1 MAAGNA
7 TFTTFVTSTL
17 RNYRKQLVENILD
30 QQALWFQ
37 LKERDFIVEDKGGR
51 SIVVPLMYGD
61 NNTVQSYSGYDLLN
75 VTPQYGISAAEYE
88 WKYIAGSVTI
98 SGQEEFENSGDK
110 VRIFN
115 LLDAKI
121 RQLELSLKKEMN
133 SQLFGDGTGNGG
145 KDLTGLEAAVEDGAA
160 WATYGGIDGSDAD
173 NAWWRNQYFDF
184 DTAHGGASTF
194 GETSGKSTKGLVS
207 MRSMFTLCSR
217 GNSKPSLI
225 VTTADLFNAYE
236 ANVEGDKLR
245 TMSTKLADAGFI
257 SLEFKGVPIIFDED
271 CPAEEMIFLNADF
284 IKLVVGKGRNFSST
298 PFVKPQNQDAKVSQV
313 LWAGNLVTSKRDQ
326 HGRIVGMTP

>member
-1 MAAGNA
+1 MAAGNS

-17 RNYRKQLVENILD
+17 RNYRKQLVENIMG

-37 LKERDFIVEDKGGR
+37 LKERGFIVEDKGGR

-61 NNTVQSYSGYDLLN
+61 NSTVSSYSGYDLLD
-75 VTPQYGISAAEYE
+75 VTPQYGITAAEYD

-133 SQLFGDGTGNGG
+133 SQLFAAGTGNGG
-145 KDLTGLEAAVEDGAA
+145 KDLTGLEAAVEDGAT
-160 WATYGGIDGSDAD
+160 WATYGGIDSSDAD
-173 NAWWRNQYFDF
+173 NSWWRNQYEAFTGTDF
-184 DTAHGGASTF
+184 ATAEGSSTQ
-194 GETSGKSTKGLVS
+194 GLDI
-207 MRSMFTLCSR
+207 MRSMFTSCIR
-217 GNSKPSLI
+217 GNSKPTLI
-225 VTTADLFNAYE
+225 VTTADLYNEYE
-236 ANVEGDKLR
+236 ANVEGNKMR
-245 TMSTKLADAGFI
+245 TMSNKLADAGFMNI
-257 SLEFKGVPIIFDED
+257 EFKGVPMVFDED
-271 CPAEEMIFLNADF
+271 CPDNEMLFLNSEF

-298 PFVKPQNQDAKVSQV
+298 EFVKPQNQDAKSSQV

-326 HGRIVGMTP
+326 HGRITSFIAQA

>member
-1 MAAGNA
+1 MATGN
-7 TFTTFVTSTL
+7 TSFTTFITSTL

-37 LKERDFIVEDKGGR
+37 LKQRGFIVEDKGGR

-61 NNTVQSYSGYDLLN
+61 NDTVSSYSGYDLLD
-75 VTPQYGISAAEYE
+75 VSPQFGITAAEYD

-145 KDLTGLEAAVEDGAA
+145 KDITGLEAAVEDGAA
-160 WATYGGIDGSDAD
+160 WASYGGIDGSDAT
-173 NAWWRNQYFDF
+173 NAWWRNQYEAFAGTDF
-184 DTAHGGASTF
+184 ATAEGNST
-194 GETSGKSTKGLVS
+194 EGLDI
-207 MRSMFTLCSR
+207 MRRMFTACSR
-217 GNSKPSLI
+217 GNSKPTLI
-225 VTTADLFNAYE
+225 ITTDDLYNEYE
-236 ANVEGDKLR
+236 ANVEGSKLR
-245 TMSTKLADAGFI
+245 TQSNAMADAGFI
-257 SLEFKGVPIIFDED
+257 NQEFKGVPMIFDED
-271 CPAEEMIFLNADF
+271 CPSAEMIFLNAEY
-284 IKLVVGKGRNFSST
+284 IKLVVGKGRNFTST
-298 PFVKPQNQDAKVSQV
+298 PFVRPQNQDAKVSQT
-313 LWAGNLVTSKRDQ
+313 LWAGNLVTSKREM
-326 HGRIVGMTP
+326 HGRITSFVAQA